1 MAMKRTTI
9 FLESQQTKKLDA
21 LSAKTG
27 APVSELIR
35 RAIDEYL
42 KKRKEES

>member
-1 MAMKRTTI
+1 MKRTTVYLTPEQI
-9 FLESQQTKKLDA
+9 KRLAK

-27 APVSELIR
+27 APEAELIR

-42 KKRKEES
+42 KKRKEEF

>member
-9 FLESQQTKKLDA
+9 FLSEDQVKKLDA
-21 LSAKTG
+21 LKKKTG
-27 APVSELIR
+27 APVSEQIR

-42 KKRKEES
+42 RKAGAR

>member
-9 FLESQQTKKLDA
+9 FLPEEQQEKLA
-21 LSAKTG
+21 KLSAKTG

-35 RAIDEYL
+35 RAIDRYL
-42 KKRKEES
+42 KTKGDR